1 MKRSSLLRLLPVLL
15 LCCLA
20 LCACSAKQA
29 APAPAASPTPTPVDI
44 YAATPTPVPTPA
56 PMHEADQRALIER
69 SRALWQPD
77 LSYETWF
84 STVTDLDH
92 NGRLEILTA
101 SLQGTGLF
109 TWVNVW
115 EVNESFTGLSRC
127 PDNTREG
134 EAWPDIIKD
143 TITCYRD
150 SVSGRYTYVC
160 EDMMRDGA
168 AHYWTGLDSF
178 CLENGRIELRTLA
191 SKDELYD
198 NLGGS
203 SIRYFNENGT
213 EISMDDYSSMERNS
227 FAGQEQGTLT
237 LSWTQMEAQPT
248 PQPMVTP
255 QSNAQPQ
262 FTAQPQAS
270 GPVSIT
276 KNPTSE
282 SLTVGG
288 KAWFVA
294 HANNATSLTWLLTS
308 PQGQSYTVEQAM
320 AANPGLQIQV
330 LPEDT
335 LGVSNVPVSV
345 NGWSVQARFDGPGG
359 SAVTAPAMIYV
370 DDTLTAYGSVISA
383 YYRAYTT
390 GNTTSEYAF
399 NNNLSEFISYAPH
412 VGYAL
417 QDINGDGIQELIIA
431 GINDDTYSE
440 SVIFDLYTLENG
452 QPVQLACTRARSR
465 YFLRSDGSI
474 LNEGSNGAGNSIF
487 VINRLYGSSLT
498 PIESAMTW
506 YEGSERDGCYHQTD
520 GYNYEPRD
528 YDEYLTEQQF
538 TQLITGWE
546 SSVVV
551 PHFAGQIA

>member
-29 APAPAASPTPTPVDI
+29 APAPAASPTPTPADI
-44 YAATPTPVPTPA
+44 YASTPTPVPTPA
-56 PMHEADQRALIER
+56 PMSETDQRALIER
-69 SRALWQPD
+69 SRAVWQPD
-77 LSYETWF
+77 LSTDTWF
-84 STVTDLDH
+84 SAITDLDR
-92 NGRLEILTA
+92 NGRLEVLTA

-288 KAWFVA
+288 KAWFIA

-440 SVIFDLYTLENG
+440 IVIFDLYTLENG

>member
-1 MKRSSLLRLLPVLL
+1 MKHSLLKLLPVLL

-29 APAPAASPTPTPVDI
+29 APTPAPSPTPTAVDI
-44 YAATPTPVPTPA
+44 YAATPTPAPTPA
-56 PMHEADQRALIER
+56 PMSEADQRALIER
-69 SRALWQPD
+69 SRAVWQPD
-77 LSYETWF
+77 LSNETWF
-84 STVTDLDH
+84 SAITDLDR
-92 NGRLEILTA
+92 NGRLEVLTA

-203 SIRYFNENGT
+203 SVRYFNENGT
-213 EISMDDYSSMERNS
+213 EISMDDYSNMERNR
-227 FAGQEQGTLT
+227 FQGQEQGTLT
-237 LSWTQMEAQPT
+237 LSWTQMEVQPAQPV
-248 PQPMVTP
+248 VTP

-262 FTAQPQAS
+262 FTAQPQAN
-270 GPVSIT
+270 GPVTIT

-288 KAWFVA
+288 KAWFIA

-345 NGWSVQARFDGPGG
+345 DGWSVQARFDGPGG

-417 QDINGDGIQELIIA
+417 QDINGDGVQELIIA
-431 GINDDTYSE
+431 GINDETYTE
-440 SVIFDLYTLENG
+440 IVIFDLYTLENG

-551 PHFAGQIA
+551 PHFVGQIA

>member
-15 LCCLA
+15 LCCLV

-29 APAPAASPTPTPVDI
+29 APAPAPSPTPTPVDI
-44 YAATPTPVPTPA
+44 YAATPTPAPTPA
-56 PMHEADQRALIER
+56 PMSEADQRALIER
-69 SRALWQPD
+69 SRAVWQPD
-77 LSYETWF
+77 LSNETWF
-84 STVTDLDH
+84 SAITDLDR
-92 NGRLEILTA
+92 NGRLEVLTA

-203 SIRYFNENGT
+203 SVRYFNENGT
-213 EISMDDYSSMERNS
+213 EISMDDYSNMERNR
-227 FAGQEQGTLT
+227 FQGQEQGTLT
-237 LSWTQMEAQPT
+237 LSWTQMEVQPAQPV
-248 PQPMVTP
+248 VTP

-262 FTAQPQAS
+262 FTAQPQAN
-270 GPVSIT
+270 GPVTIT

-288 KAWFVA
+288 KAWFIA

-370 DDTLTAYGSVISA
+370 VDTVTAYGSVISA

-417 QDINGDGIQELIIA
+417 QDINGDGVQELIIA
-431 GINDDTYSE
+431 GINDEAYTE
-440 SVIFDLYTLENG
+440 IVIFDLYTLENG

-528 YDEYLTEQQF
+528 YDEYLNEAQF
-538 TQLITGWE
+538 NYFVGSWRDSVYVPQLTK
-546 SSVVV
+546 
-551 PHFAGQIA
+551 IA